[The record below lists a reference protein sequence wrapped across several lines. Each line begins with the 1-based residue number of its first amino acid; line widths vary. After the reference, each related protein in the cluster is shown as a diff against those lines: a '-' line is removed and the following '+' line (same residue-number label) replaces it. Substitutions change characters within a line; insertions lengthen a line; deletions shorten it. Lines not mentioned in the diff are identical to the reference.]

1 MKTPEPIM
9 LPATISVAGTTPIF
23 GADAAAGV
31 TVEEDA
37 EEDELAS
44 DMQVS
49 LKGRE
54 AVEVARPCAGRRF
67 LCGSPSC

>member
-23 GADAAAGV
+23 GADLAAGAAA
-31 TVEEDA
+31 ER

-44 DMQVS
+44 DMRGS
-49 LKGRE
+49 LNKRD
-54 AVEVARPCAGRRF
+54 AVEVARPGAGRRF
-67 LCGSPSC
+67 RNGSPFY